1 MAEKND
7 FRDTAKGFFKGLK
20 AEFRKVM
27 WPDKEQVG
35 KQTLAVVIISLI
47 TCAVIRVI
55 DIAAQAVVTG
65 AGSIF

>member
-7 FRDTAKGFFKGLK
+7 IRDSAKGFFKGLK
-20 AEFRKVM
+20 AEFRKIM

-55 DIAAQAVVTG
+55 DIAAQALVTG